1 MTNSQRWNLVCR
13 DLPSSQQWIDLALLS
28 LISAALERRVWFG
41 DKGRELYCNLFV
53 TFVGPA
59 GFGKTIAAKEVLRVL
74 ELVKP
79 PKEWNRLEMD
89 RTRSRLE
96 VPSRFYLGPDTT
108 TFEGLLA
115 DLAKVQSHFVL
126 NGEKVAQRP
135 FVLLME
141 ELSSMFRRGHEQI
154 PKAFLSFYDC
164 GDYIYTPKNAES
176 AIIRKPAVI
185 LLAGTTISFLQEAH
199 KFGIFGDGLSSRM
212 IWSYDNTI
220 RTAIFDQGALSP
232 EQLSA
237 RAGLA
242 NWIENLVNVVGK
254 LHYAPRTAQM
264 LQIWYESKHIPEL
277 KAAPAYLQEFLA
289 RKPVHL
295 RKLAACI
302 HFLSDMSLE
311 IKHEAFEEALHM
323 LDRVQ
328 ANLAFLSVVGRNE
341 LSGMQIAVYQHIKR
355 AKRVSFA
362 QLMMDFAAD
371 LRLSQMT
378 EILTTL
384 TAMGKIVQRVD
395 VSMGNKQEVYE
406 YIR

>member
-79 PKEWNRLEMD
+79 PKEWNRFEMD

-115 DLAKVQSHFVL
+115 DIAKVQSHFVL

-164 GDYIYTPKNAES
+164 GDYIYTPKNAEA
-176 AIIRKPAVI
+176 AIIRKPAVV
-185 LLAGTTISFLQEAH
+185 LLAGTTISFLQEAN

-220 RTAIFDQGALSP
+220 RTAIFDQGALDA
-232 EQLSA
+232 EQLAA
-237 RAGLA
+237 RASLA
-242 NWIENLVNVVGK
+242 NWIDNLTRVVGK
-254 LHYAPRTAQM
+254 LTYAPRTAQM

-277 KAAPAYLQEFLA
+277 KAAPTYLQEFLA

-302 HFLSDMSLE
+302 HFLRDTSLE
-311 IKHEAFEEALHM
+311 IDHAAFEEALHL
-323 LDRVQ
+323 LDRIQ
-328 ANLAFLSVVGRNE
+328 ANLVFLSVIGRNE
-341 LSGMQIAVYQHIKR
+341 LSGMQVAVYQKIKR
-355 AKRVSFA
+355 DKRIARAELLSW
-362 QLMMDFAAD
+362 FAAD
-371 LRLSQMT
+371 LSMRQMQ
-378 EILTTL
+378 EILTML

-395 VSMGNKQEVYE
+395 TSMGTRQEVYE